1 MNADLRASLLVGAV
15 AGGLSM
21 LVGLIARVSF
31 LPLVLRGLV
40 FGAIFGGLAWGVISL
55 LRSSVP
61 DLFEPSGAREGEG
74 SLPRAE
80 DENAG
85 EELGGAVDIVLDD
98 DEGPS
103 VLASG
108 ALGGEQAAPFL
119 DEGGIVDVEPSGD
132 FVEADRSDQRF
143 AETARAASPI
153 QSEAIPSRSPS
164 GLDELDILPD
174 LDAFSGSFGALDLP
188 SGASEEGYAPSS
200 ETKGGGSVS
209 GASPMVGPGGSDP
222 ATLAMAVRTLLK
234 RDQKG

>member
-1 MNADLRASLLVGAV
+1 VNADLRVSLLVGSVAV
-15 AGGLSM
+15 GLSM
-21 LVGLIARVSF
+21 LVGIIARVSF
-31 LPLVLRGLV
+31 LPLLLRGLV
-40 FGAIFGGLAWGVISL
+40 FGAVFGGLAWGVISL

-61 DLFEPSGAREGEG
+61 DLFESGGGREGEG
-74 SLPRAE
+74 AFPQAAE
-80 DENAG
+80 DFAG

-103 VLASG
+103 TLA
-108 ALGGEQAAPFL
+108 AATAGGMQAAQLL
-119 DEGGIVDVEPSGD
+119 DEAGIVDVETSGE
-132 FVEADRSDQRF
+132 FVEADRSDLGF
-143 AETARAASPI
+143 AETLRAASPV
-153 QSEAIPSRSPS
+153 QAEALPSRSPS
-164 GLDELDILPD
+164 GIDELDILPD